1 MKLIGIPYFF
11 IVCIPMATI
20 LILTLELTDLIK
32 KLFMYIFTQLLIYF
46 LIALAVLC
54 FIWAAVFLWIE
65 RIEFKRYKK
74 KPELC
79 RVADEILDMDIT
91 ERFLIDRKGSLK
103 VVRKRRSFFK
113 KAV

>member
-1 MKLIGIPYFF
+1 MKILAFIHFF
-11 IVCIPMATI
+11 FFAVPSAAFLLAII
-20 LILTLELTDLIK
+20 ELTDLIK

-46 LIALAVLC
+46 LIALAALC

-113 KAV
+113 KTA